1 MMFPGVMM
9 LTTGANVVHRS
20 SPARTVC
27 LASRIDADQLRD
39 QLDQLHFEASN
50 TRAKANK
57 ARQRL
62 LRLSEAAEKLQQQA
76 AISVQAGK
84 ENDARE
90 MLLQKKKAMQAL
102 EKTKSRIELLDEL
115 STKLIEAI
123 SLRERKLVGTVALN
137 LEIEREDDAS
147 QVRVFSP
154 PSQSLGVDGNSEK
167 DLLNSSEGQELQDR
181 TYNLP
186 TEDETNNIE
195 GSLQVPLQLSTH
207 GIESD
212 NDLIS
217 RLTGLTSYEDLLDR
231 IDQYLN
237 KVEDEVSTVVK
248 FSTLVLESKET
259 PANVKLQQLMEILDA
274 VRHVRQRIAV
284 IMESANRSRDEIVI

>member
-1 MMFPGVMM
+1 MNKSIGVDTSAIMFPGVMM
-9 LTTGANVVHRS
+9 LTSGANVVHRS

-27 LASRIDADQLRD
+27 LASRTDTDQLRD

-90 MLLQKKKAMQAL
+90 LLRQKKKAMQAL

-123 SLRERKLVGTVALN
+123 SLRERQLVGTVALN
-137 LEIEREDDAS
+137 LEIEREDAAAE
-147 QVRVFSP
+147 VRVVSP
-154 PSQSLGVDGNSEK
+154 PSESLGVDGSSEK
-167 DLLNSSEGQELQDR
+167 DLLNSGDDQELQDI
-181 TYNLP
+181 TYNMP
-186 TEDETNNIE
+186 TKHETNNLE
-195 GSLQVPLQLSTH
+195 GCLQVN
-207 GIESD
+207 

-217 RLTGLTSYEDLLDR
+217 SLTGLTSYEDFLDR
-231 IDQYLN
+231 IDQHLN
-237 KVEDEVSTVVK
+237 KVEAEVITVVK
-248 FSTLVLESKET
+248 FSTLILESEET

-284 IMESANRSRDEIVI
+284 IMESANRSRDEIII

>member
-1 MMFPGVMM
+1 MFPGVMM
-9 LTTGANVVHRS
+9 LTAGVNVVHRS
-20 SPARTVC
+20 SPARTLC
-27 LASRIDADQLRD
+27 LASRTDSDQLRV

-62 LRLSEAAEKLQQQA
+62 LRLSEAAEKLQKQA
-76 AISVQAGK
+76 AVSVQAGK

-123 SLRERKLVGTVALN
+123 SLRERQLVGTVALN
-137 LEIEREDDAS
+137 HEIETEDAAAP
-147 QVRVFSP
+147 VRVVSP
-154 PSQSLGVDGNSEK
+154 PSETLAVNGNSKK
-167 DLLNSSEGQELQDR
+167 DLLNSDDDQELPDR

-186 TEDETNNIE
+186 TKDETNNIE
-195 GSLQVPLQLSTH
+195 QSLQVPIQLSTD
-207 GIESD
+207 GIENDS
-212 NDLIS
+212 DLIS
-217 RLTGLTSYEDLLDR
+217 SLTGLTSYEDFLDR
-231 IDQYLN
+231 IDQQLN
-237 KVEDEVSTVVK
+237 KVEAEVITVVK
-248 FSTLVLESKET
+248 FSTLILETRESPTNAK
-259 PANVKLQQLMEILDA
+259 VQQLREILDA

-284 IMESANRSRDEIVI
+284 IMESAN